1 MTACTIPTTFR
12 IISFV
17 KKYSKLLVAVLAISG
32 SSLICV
38 QPVHPED
45 LMEVYSLALQADPA
59 FQAESYRHDASAEGY
74 KQAMAELYPQ
84 ISGDYYYKRVSQ
96 QLYNSD
102 IAVYGVDKTSYPSRG
117 YGLTLTQ
124 PVFEYSS
131 IVGLKQAKEEVKG
144 ADYQLASAGQ
154 ELILRVAEAYI
165 EVLKAKDGF
174 EFAKAEEE
182 ALTQHY
188 KLAKERYSNGLAT
201 ITDFYDAKASLASV
215 SAKRTIAE
223 KELDDA
229 REGLVAIVG
238 KRVSEIKELKKI
250 KVSSNAKDSKS
261 ASTLVEQSNLT
272 GNEMPLINPDPDSA
286 DKWEDAAG
294 TQNLKVKVMEQKFLA
309 AEKEV
314 KKQNAG
320 HYPTVNLVG
329 KYDRDNEGG
338 SLFGGKSD
346 LGTREV
352 MLQLNVPIFQGGAV
366 SSRVREA
373 KKLAEAAKQDLEKQ
387 ARLAK
392 REARAAFMGVK
403 SAISNTD
410 ALMQSMISFQIALE
424 SKKEGFKSGLFPSL
438 SIADAEKDLYS
449 AKKDYS
455 RSYYEYM
462 LNSLRLKNAVGTL
475 SPQDLE
481 GINGWLE

>member
-1 MTACTIPTTFR
+1 
-12 IISFV
+12 
-17 KKYSKLLVAVLAISG
+17 
-32 SSLICV
+32 
-38 QPVHPED
+38 
-45 LMEVYSLALQADPA
+45 
-59 FQAESYRHDASAEGY
+59 
-74 KQAMAELYPQ
+74 
-84 ISGDYYYKRVSQ
+84 
-96 QLYNSD
+96 
-102 IAVYGVDKTSYPSRG
+102 
-117 YGLTLTQ
+117 
-124 PVFEYSS
+124 
-131 IVGLKQAKEEVKG
+131 
-144 ADYQLASAGQ
+144 
-154 ELILRVAEAYI
+154 
-165 EVLKAKDGF
+165 VLKAKDGF
-174 EFAKAEEE
+174 EFSKAEEE
-182 ALTQHY
+182 ALTQHF

-215 SAKRTIAE
+215 SAKRTMAE

-229 REGLVAIVG
+229 MENLASIVG
-238 KRVSEIKELKKI
+238 KKVAGIKGLKKT
-250 KVSSNAKDSKS
+250 KVAGNARDSKA
-261 ASTLVEQSNLT
+261 ASSLVDQSDLT

-294 TQNLKVKVMEQKFLA
+294 AQNLKVKVMEQKFFA

-314 KKQNAG
+314 QKQNAG
-320 HYPTVNLVG
+320 HYPTLNLVG

-352 MLQLNVPIFQGGAV
+352 MVQLNVPIYQGGAV
-366 SSRVREA
+366 SSRVRES
-373 KKLAEAAKQDLEKQ
+373 KKLADAAKQDLEKQ
-387 ARLAK
+387 VRLSK

-403 SAISNTD
+403 SAMGNTD

-455 RSYYEYM
+455 RAYYEYM

-475 SPQDLE
+475 SAQDLE
-481 GINGWLE
+481 GINKWLE